1 MTRNLAALSTR
12 TAQGGRAAAVAM
24 TIVPKGTEAAF
35 LLTQRPAH
43 LANHPG
49 QWALPGGRI
58 EPGESPEEAA
68 LRELDEEVAVHLPA
82 DAVLGRLD
90 DYITRSGFVITPIV
104 VWGGEVEP
112 VPNPS
117 EVAEIYRIPL
127 AELDRDDAPRL
138 LTIPESD
145 RPVIQ
150 MPLLG
155 NFIHAP
161 TAAVLYQFREVA
173 IRGLATR
180 VSHFEQPVWAWR

>member
-1 MTRNLAALSTR
+1 MTRNLATLSTR
-12 TAQGGRAAAVAM
+12 TAEGGRAAAVAM
-24 TIVPKGTEAAF
+24 TIVPRGTEAAF
-35 LLTQRPAH
+35 LLTRRPAH

-49 QWALPGGRI
+49 QWALPGGRL
-58 EPGESPEEAA
+58 EPGESAEEAA

-161 TAAVLYQFREVA
+161 TAAVLFQFREVA
-173 IRGLATR
+173 IRGLTTR
-180 VSHFEQPVWAWR
+180 VSHFDQPVWAWR